1 MAIQIRPS
9 LHLGQ
14 NRVLTTLLSGEA
26 VVVDT
31 ESFDSLNYIMGMGLE
46 PEVSAHVLKM
56 LKYNSVFVD
65 VGANVGYY
73 TLRATTRLLR
83 HGKVF
88 SFEANPHT
96 YDLLQRSLYANSYL
110 DYPNIVTT
118 NCAVH
123 DREGPLELV
132 FSPRGLGGASIWTPK
147 NAPNVQQVTVR
158 GAKLDNLIPADL
170 VVDVVKIDVEGNE
183 PYVIRGMHG
192 IIARSP
198 NIKIVLEFFEAY
210 FANNS
215 YDQMQFQR
223 EIADLGLQMWRVGD
237 GGALILHPLDVPLKG
252 SHYCVLARSLDD
264 YFTREGDMLI
274 EAESLEIRPIYRSSK
289 TPIVQN
295 GRIAYAKERFSHVRD
310 QDDERVLFHGPYISL
325 DPGSYQLR
333 LVGRVE
339 GEFLM
344 RIQYDFGRV
353 VIAAVTLNA
362 TTDKTF
368 PFVLQEAAQKFEIA
382 VWRTDASRLIEV
394 DQIVLKQL

>member
-1 MAIQIRPS
+1 MVNQIRPS

-31 ESFDSLNYIMGMGLE
+31 ESLDSLNYIMGMGFE
-46 PEVSAHVLKM
+46 PEVTAHFLKM

-73 TLRATTRLLR
+73 TLRAATRLLR

-96 YDLLQRSLYANSYL
+96 LDLLQRSLYANSYL
-110 DYPNIVTT
+110 DYPNIVTN
-118 NCAVH
+118 NCIVH
-123 DREGPLELV
+123 DSAGTRDLV

-147 NAPNVQQVTVR
+147 DAPDVKQVTVR
-158 GAKLDNLIPADL
+158 CAQLDDLIPADL

-183 PYVIRGMHG
+183 PYVIKGMHG

-198 NIKIVLEFFEAY
+198 NIKIIIEFFEAY

-223 EIADLGLQMWRVGD
+223 DIADLGLRMWRVD
-237 GGALILHPLDVPLKG
+237 GAALTPQPLDVPFKG
-252 SHYCVLARSLDD
+252 NHYCILARSLDD
-264 YFTREGDMLI
+264 YFASEGDMLI

-289 TPIVQN
+289 SD
-295 GRIAYAKERFSHVRD
+295 RAERPHRLR
-310 QDDERVLFHGPYISL
+310 QGALFTRSRPRRRTRSL
-325 DPGSYQLR
+325 
-333 LVGRVE
+333 
-339 GEFLM
+339 
-344 RIQYDFGRV
+344 
-353 VIAAVTLNA
+353 
-362 TTDKTF
+362 
-368 PFVLQEAAQKFEIA
+368 
-382 VWRTDASRLIEV
+382 SRSLH
-394 DQIVLKQL
+394 QP